1 MIQTV
6 VRGWFARRLAQKK
19 REDRDRA
26 DEEEYQA
33 RVKAQTEAELN
44 HKYEIQ
50 RRMKP
55 RTKEDFHIL
64 HSELEAWRS
73 TEATKIKQA
82 TDDTDVRQAANRMLL
97 HKEVKLLQT
106 IDRLK
111 GEAQKV
117 NKDQKIKQELDSMAA
132 AKVRQFYFPR
142 VLFQF
147 FIESFTSFYFCIR
160 MLYFYSNLVS

>member
-6 VRGWFARRLAQKK
+6 VRGWLARRLAQKK
-19 REDRDRA
+19 GQDRDRA

-33 RVKAQTEAELN
+33 RVKAQTHAELN

-64 HSELEAWRS
+64 HSELEAWRGN
-73 TEATKIKQA
+73 EAAKIKQA
-82 TDDTDVRQAANRMLL
+82 TSDMDVRQSANRMLL

-106 IDRLK
+106 IHRLK

-117 NKDQKIKQELDSMAA
+117 NQDQKIKQELDSMSA
-132 AKVRQFYFPR
+132 AKVRF
-142 VLFQF
+142 
-147 FIESFTSFYFCIR
+147 
-160 MLYFYSNLVS
+160 

>member
-19 REDRDRA
+19 RQDRQRA

-33 RVKAQTEAELN
+33 QVKAQTEAELK

-55 RTKEDFHIL
+55 RLKEDFHIL
-64 HSELEAWRS
+64 HSELEAWRGN
-73 TEATKIKQA
+73 EAAKIRQA
-82 TDDTDVRQAANRMLL
+82 TDDMHVRQAANRMLL
-97 HKEVKLLQT
+97 HKEVKLLQM

-111 GEAQKV
+111 GEAQEV
-117 NKDQKIKQELDSMAA
+117 NRDHKIKQELDSMSA
-132 AKVRQFYFPR
+132 AKVRF
-142 VLFQF
+142 
-147 FIESFTSFYFCIR
+147 
-160 MLYFYSNLVS
+160 